1 MAIVLEGDGTIS
13 GVTTFTTPL
22 DDISFDSIN
31 VTGIV
36 TASTFQV
43 GTGLSISSPRSETLA
58 LFTNN
63 AETFHIDDAG
73 RVGIGTTNANKAADT
88 NNTSIVNA
96 GIITAN
102 TLYDNYIKHP
112 SDTFAITTN
121 SNERLTI
128 INDGRVLINHT
139 SSTSTGG
146 LSAYLQINGTTGWV
160 LLLL

>member
-43 GTGLSISSPRSETLA
+43 GTGVSISSPRSQTLA

-63 AETFHIDDAG
+63 TETFHITNWFLMILNSSFEACSQDRIKSG
-73 RVGIGTTNANKAADT
+73 RLICLSLSIQFITFFAKAFK
-88 NNTSIVNA
+88 SKQS
-96 GIITAN
+96 
-102 TLYDNYIKHP
+102 TLTRLLP
-112 SDTFAITTN
+112 N
-121 SNERLTI
+121 S
-128 INDGRVLINHT
+128 V
-139 SSTSTGG
+139 
-146 LSAYLQINGTTGWV
+146 
-160 LLLL
+160 

>member
-1 MAIVLEGDGTIS
+1 MAIVLEGDGTIT

-43 GTGLSISSPRSETLA
+43 GTGVSISSPRSQTLA

-63 AETFHIDDAG
+63 VETFHIDDAG

-88 NNTSIVNA
+88 NNTKVVKRTWRKTVI
-96 GIITAN
+96 
-102 TLYDNYIKHP
+102 
-112 SDTFAITTN
+112 
-121 SNERLTI
+121 
-128 INDGRVLINHT
+128 
-139 SSTSTGG
+139 
-146 LSAYLQINGTTGWV
+146 
-160 LLLL
+160 